1 VATRKSAARARR
13 RAAPLSDY
21 NAKRDFART
30 REPEGVVEAP
40 ARGRVRRLQFVIQKH
55 AASHLHYDLRLELDG
70 VMKSWA
76 VPKGPSLDPTQR
88 RLAVQVE
95 DHPMDYNKFEGTNP
109 AGEYGGGTVMLW
121 DRGTYEPD
129 GGDIDTLRRGYE
141 RGDLKIVLHGERLRG
156 SFALVRM
163 ASKGEGK
170 PQWLV
175 IKHRDS
181 DAEPGWDINDHD
193 TSVATGR
200 TMDEIREGK
209 SKVWHSNRES
219 GKGNRESADR
229 KRGTGN
235 RTAATHSSSPIPVPR
250 SRSAVPRSRSAF
262 PAITPM
268 MASIGTEIPSGD
280 KWTFEPK
287 YDGVRVLAFASG
299 SGVRLVTRNGKDK
312 SHQFP
317 EVTAG
322 VRALAARRKRPF
334 VLDGEI
340 VAFEGDAPA
349 RFQALQGRMHLQG
362 DTDIAG
368 EARATPSAL
377 VAFDLLVDGD
387 TVLLD
392 EPWTVRRKR
401 LERFVGTNP
410 PNGVRL
416 GDTGPGDGD
425 RMLARARRDD
435 WEGIIAKRV
444 DSTYQ
449 PGARSRDWLKLK
461 VEFRQEFVVGGY
473 TEPRNTREHL
483 GAILLGYFDGENL
496 VYVGHTGGG
505 FNRESLAAMAKRLK
519 RLERKS
525 SPFSTPIR
533 TNEKAHWVRP
543 EVVVEVKFNEW
554 TADNRLRQ
562 PIFLGV
568 RDDKD
573 AREVTRE
580 AVSVQRGA
588 ERNGSAATRRRVG
601 AAASTKT
608 APQRAPKRT
617 PRSKGSAGPS
627 RSRSAMSPADA
638 SIESELETAERE
650 GRDAHV
656 SLGRGVTLA
665 LTHPGKVWFPGRAG
679 GFTKGDVLRH
689 YVRVAPFILPVMAD
703 RPLVL
708 KRFPEGINGEAFYQQ
723 KAPANPPR
731 GVRVETIEDAD
742 GDRVDRL
749 VGGTLATLLYQVQLG
764 TISVDPWHSRVRTL
778 GFADYSVIDLDPG
791 PRAKFERVV
800 EVATWVKE
808 ELDRLGLRAAI
819 KTSGSTGLH
828 IFLPLPPKT
837 TNEAGLLIAQL
848 VATRVANA
856 HPKEAT
862 VERSVSERP
871 KSTVYVD
878 YLQNV
883 LGKSVAAAYAVRA
896 RPGATVSTPLDWAEL
911 TPKLDPRD
919 FTIETVGE
927 RFARLGDI
935 WAAALAERNT
945 AAALKGLTKR

>member
-1 VATRKSAARARR
+1 VATRKATARGARGKATLR
-13 RAAPLSDY
+13 EYR
-21 NAKRDFART
+21 AKRDFTRT
-30 REPEGVVEAP
+30 KEPEGAAGRNVP
-40 ARGRVRRLQFVIQKH
+40 RSRGVRRLQFVIQKH

-95 DHPMDYNKFEGTNP
+95 DHPMEYNTFEGTIP

-129 GGDIDTLRRGYE
+129 DGSVDSLRRGYE
-141 RGDLKIVLHGERLRG
+141 RGDLKVTFHGERLRG

-163 ASKGEGK
+163 ASRGEGK
-170 PQWLV
+170 PQWLL

-181 DAEPGWDINDHD
+181 DAVPRWDINELD
-193 TSVATGR
+193 TSVTTGR
-200 TMDEIREGK
+200 TMDEIRDGK
-209 SKVWHSNRES
+209 SKVWHSNRETGDGRRETAGKRETGS
-219 GKGNRESADR
+219 GKRP
-229 KRGTGN
+229 K
-235 RTAATHSSSPIPVPR
+235 
-250 SRSAVPRSRSAF
+250 SAVKSVSRLPS
-262 PAITPM
+262 PVSRVSPM
-268 MASIGTEIPSGD
+268 LASIGTSIPTGD
-280 KWTFEPK
+280 GWTFEPK

-299 SGVRLVTRNGKDK
+299 SSVRLITRNGKDK

-322 VRALAARRKRPF
+322 VRALALRRKRPF

-340 VAFEGDAPA
+340 VAFAGDAPA
-349 RFQALQGRMHLQG
+349 RFQALQSRMHLQG
-362 DTDIAG
+362 ATDIAG
-368 EARATPSAL
+368 QVTSTPSAL
-377 VAFDLLVDGD
+377 IAFDLLVDGD
-387 TVLLD
+387 SVLLD
-392 EPWTVRRKR
+392 QPWSVRRKR
-401 LERFVGTNP
+401 LERFIGARRP
-410 PNGVRL
+410 KGLRL
-416 GDTGPGDGD
+416 GDSAPGDGEKL
-425 RMLARARRDD
+425 LARARRDD

-483 GAILLGYFDGENL
+483 GAMLLGYFDGDDL

-505 FNRESLAAMAKRLK
+505 FTRQSLAAMAKRLE

-525 SPFSTPIR
+525 SPFSAPVR

-554 TADNRLRQ
+554 TADGRLRQ

-573 AREVTRE
+573 PRDVTRE
-580 AVSVQRGA
+580 ATSVQRGGGA
-588 ERNGSAATRRRVG
+588 RATATRRRAG
-601 AAASTKT
+601 AAASVKSQSRVPKKITKS
-608 APQRAPKRT
+608 AGKRT
-617 PRSKGSAGPS
+617 SSADPGTNEKLE
-627 RSRSAMSPADA
+627 AELDA
-638 SIESELETAERE
+638 AEHES
-650 GRDAHV
+650 RDAHLT
-656 SLGRGVTLA
+656 LGRGVTLS
-665 LTHPGKVWFPGRAG
+665 LSSLDKVWFPGRAG
-679 GFTKGDVLRH
+679 GYTKGDVLRH
-689 YVRVAPFILPVMAD
+689 YVRVAPFILPVMED

-723 KAPANPPR
+723 KAPANPPA
-731 GVRVETIEDAD
+731 GVRVETIQDAD

-764 TISVDPWHSRVRTL
+764 TISVDPWHARVKSL

-800 EVATWVKE
+800 EVATWAKE
-808 ELDRLGLRAAI
+808 ELDRLGLHGAL

-828 IFLPLPPKT
+828 IFLPLPPRT
-837 TNEAGLLIAQL
+837 SNEAALLVAQL

-856 HPKEAT
+856 HAREAT
-862 VERSVSERP
+862 VERTVAARP
-871 KSTVYVD
+871 KATVYVD

-896 RPGATVSTPLDWAEL
+896 RPGATVSTPLEWNEL

-927 RFARLGDI
+927 RFARVGDI
-935 WAAALAERNT
+935 WSLALANRNT
-945 AAALKGLTKR
+945 SAALKALTKR

>member
-1 VATRKSAARARR
+1 VPHLREYR
-13 RAAPLSDY
+13 
-21 NAKRDFART
+21 AKRDFTRT
-30 REPEGVVEAP
+30 KEPEGATR
-40 ARGRVRRLQFVIQKH
+40 AGATSSRGVRQLAFVIQKH

-88 RLAVQVE
+88 RLAVEVE
-95 DHPMDYNKFEGTNP
+95 DHPMEYNTFEGTIP

-129 GGDIDTLRRGYE
+129 DGSVDSLRRGYE
-141 RGDLKIVLHGERLRG
+141 RGEIKVTFHGERLRG

-163 ASKGEGK
+163 ASRGEGK
-170 PQWLV
+170 PQWLL

-181 DAEPGWDINDHD
+181 DAAAGWDINEHD

-200 TMDEIREGK
+200 TMDEIRDGK
-209 SKVWHSNRES
+209 PKVWHSNRETGDGRRETF
-219 GKGNRESADR
+219 GKRETR
-229 KRGTGN
+229 RGKRVE
-235 RTAATHSSSPIPVPR
+235 TAVKPVSRLPSPVSS
-250 SRSAVPRSRSAF
+250 
-262 PAITPM
+262 ITPM
-268 MASIGTEIPSGD
+268 MASIGTDIPSGE

-299 SGVRLVTRNGKDK
+299 SGVRLITRNGKDK

-322 VRALAARRKRPF
+322 VRALALRRKRPF

-340 VAFEGDAPA
+340 VAFAGDAPA
-349 RFQALQGRMHLQG
+349 RFQALQSRMHLQG
-362 DTDIAG
+362 ETDIAG
-368 EARATPSAL
+368 HATATPSAL

-387 TVLLD
+387 AVLLD
-392 EPWTVRRKR
+392 QPWTERRKR
-401 LERFVGTNP
+401 LERFIGKRP
-410 PNGVRL
+410 PKGVRL
-416 GDTGPGDGD
+416 GESGPGDGEKL
-425 RMLARARRDD
+425 LARARRDD
-435 WEGIIAKRV
+435 WEGIIAKRI

-483 GAILLGYFDGENL
+483 GAILLGLFDGDDL

-505 FNRESLAAMAKRLK
+505 FTRASLAAMARRLE

-525 SPFSTPIR
+525 SPFSAPVR

-573 AREVTRE
+573 PRDVTRE
-580 AVSVQRGA
+580 GTSVQR
-588 ERNGSAATRRRVG
+588 RSATRTGKPGRRAG
-601 AAASTKT
+601 AAASIK
-608 APQRAPKRT
+608 APSKR
-617 PRSKGSAGPS
+617 RSKPTTERASKRPS
-627 RSRSAMSPADA
+627 LASPAVSGTDA
-638 SIESELETAERE
+638 RLQVDLESAERE
-650 GRDAHV
+650 GRDARLT
-656 SLGRGVTLA
+656 LGRGVTLS
-665 LTHPGKVWFPGRAG
+665 LSSLEKVWFPGRAG
-679 GFTKGDVLRH
+679 GYTKGDVLRH

-708 KRFPEGINGEAFYQQ
+708 KRFPDGINGEAFYQQ
-723 KAPANPPR
+723 KAPANPPN
-731 GVRVETIEDAD
+731 GVRVDTIEDAD

-764 TISVDPWHSRVRTL
+764 TISVDPWHARVKSL

-808 ELDRLGLRAAI
+808 ELDRLGLVAAL

-828 IFLPLPPKT
+828 IFLPLPPRT
-837 TNEAGLLIAQL
+837 SNEAALLIAQL
-848 VATRVANA
+848 VATRVTNA
-856 HPKEAT
+856 HPREAT
-862 VERSVSERP
+862 VERSVSARP
-871 KSTVYVD
+871 KATVYVD

-896 RPGATVSTPLDWAEL
+896 RPGAPVSTPLAWSEL

-927 RFARLGDI
+927 RFTRVGDV
-935 WAAALAERNT
+935 WATAMSERNT
-945 AAALKGLTKR
+945 AAALKALTKR

>member
-1 VATRKSAARARR
+1 MATRKSSARR
-13 RAAPLSDY
+13 TREGAPLGEY
-21 NAKRDFART
+21 RAKRDFSRT
-30 REPEGVVEAP
+30 REPAGGPVAGRP
-40 ARGRVRRLQFVIQKH
+40 ARRVRPLAFVIQKH

-76 VPKGPSLDPTQR
+76 VPKGLSLDPTQR

-95 DHPMDYNKFEGTNP
+95 DHPIEYNTFEGTIP

-129 GGDIDTLRRGYE
+129 DGDVDTLRRGYE
-141 RGDLKIVLHGERLRG
+141 RGELKFKLHGERLHG

-163 ASKGEGK
+163 AGRGESK

-175 IKHRDS
+175 IKHRDE
-181 DAEPGWDINDHD
+181 DAVAGWDVNDYD

-219 GKGNRESADR
+219 RTGKRENGNRE
-229 KRGTGN
+229 RGTGN
-235 RTAATHSSSPIPVPR
+235 RNSSSRSHGSPVRVAGFRLPHQA
-250 SRSAVPRSRSAF
+250 SR
-262 PAITPM
+262 IGPM
-268 MASIGTEIPSGD
+268 MASIGTEIPGGD
-280 KWTFEPK
+280 DWTFEPK

-299 SGVRLVTRNGKDK
+299 DSVRLVTRNGKDK
-312 SHQFP
+312 SLQFP
-317 EVTAG
+317 EVTAA
-322 VRALAARRKRPF
+322 VRTLARRRKRPF

-340 VAFEGDAPA
+340 VAFAGDVPA

-362 DTDIAG
+362 ATDIAG
-368 EARATPSAL
+368 QVSSTPSGL
-377 VAFDLLVDGD
+377 IAFDLLVDGE
-387 TVLLD
+387 TVLLK
-392 EPWTVRRKR
+392 EPWVVRRRR
-401 LERFVGTNP
+401 LERFVGARP
-410 PNGVRL
+410 PKGLRL
-416 GDTGPGDGD
+416 GDTGPGDGEKL
-425 RMLARARRDD
+425 LARARRDD
-435 WEGIIAKRV
+435 WEGIIAKRI

-449 PGARSRDWLKLK
+449 PGVRSRDWLKLK

-473 TEPRNTREHL
+473 TEPRNTRQHL
-483 GAILLGYFDGENL
+483 GAILLGYFDGDDL

-505 FNRESLAAMAKRLK
+505 FTRERLADMARRLA

-525 SPFSTPIR
+525 SPFSTPVR

-573 AREVTRE
+573 PREVTRE
-580 AVSVQRGA
+580 AASVQGKR
-588 ERNGSAATRRRVG
+588 RNGARHAVTRRRDG
-601 AAASTKT
+601 AAASVKTPARATKK
-608 APQRAPKRT
+608 ASKRVAKRAA
-617 PRSKGSAGPS
+617 RSTLGDVTLE
-627 RSRSAMSPADA
+627 R
-638 SIESELETAERE
+638 ELEEAEQD
-650 GRDAHV
+650 GRDAHLT
-656 SLGRGVTLA
+656 LGRGVKLTLSS
-665 LTHPGKVWFPGRAG
+665 LEKVWFPGRAG
-679 GFTKGDVLRH
+679 GYTKGDVLRH

-708 KRFPEGINGEAFYQQ
+708 KRFPDGLTGEAFYQQ
-723 KAPANPPR
+723 KAPVNPPN

-749 VGGTLATLLYQVQLG
+749 VGGDLATLLYQVQLG
-764 TISVDPWHSRVRTL
+764 TISVDPWHARVRTL

-791 PRAKFERVV
+791 PRARFDRVV
-800 EVATWVKE
+800 EVARWVKE
-808 ELDRLGLRAAI
+808 ELDRLGLRAAL
-819 KTSGSTGLH
+819 KTSGASGLH
-828 IFLPLPPKT
+828 IFLPLPPRT
-837 TNEAGLLIAQL
+837 SNEAALLVAQI

-862 VERSVSERP
+862 VERTVAQRP
-871 KSTVYVD
+871 KATVYVD

-896 RPGATVSTPLDWAEL
+896 RPGATVSTPLGWNEL

-927 RFARLGDI
+927 RFARVGDI
-935 WAAALAERNT
+935 WAASMADRNS
-945 AAALKGLTKR
+945 AAALKALTR

>member
-1 VATRKSAARARR
+1 MATRKPSTRDTRGGAALREYRAKRNFTRTKEPEGAPRAGARAR
-13 RAAPLSDY
+13 
-21 NAKRDFART
+21 
-30 REPEGVVEAP
+30 GVRQLA
-40 ARGRVRRLQFVIQKH
+40 FVIQKH

-76 VPKGPSLDPTQR
+76 VPKGPSLDPTNR
-88 RLAVQVE
+88 RLAVEVE
-95 DHPMDYNKFEGTNP
+95 DHPMEYNTFEGTIP

-129 GGDIDTLRRGYE
+129 DGSVDSLRRGYE
-141 RGDLKIVLHGERLRG
+141 RGDIKFTFHGERLHG

-163 ASKGEGK
+163 ASRGEGK
-170 PQWLV
+170 PQWLL

-181 DAEPGWDINDHD
+181 DAVSGWDINEHD

-209 SKVWHSNRES
+209 SRVWHSNRTA
-219 GKGNRESADR
+219 GKRETGDG
-229 KRGTGN
+229 KRVKSPVNPSPGS
-235 RTAATHSSSPIPVPR
+235 RLPSPSSHIV
-250 SRSAVPRSRSAF
+250 
-262 PAITPM
+262 PM
-268 MASIGTEIPSGD
+268 MASIGTDIPSGD

-299 SGVRLVTRNGKDK
+299 SSVRLITRNGKDK

-322 VRALAARRKRPF
+322 VRALARLRKRPF
-334 VLDGEI
+334 VIDGEI
-340 VAFEGDAPA
+340 VAFAGDVPA

-362 DTDIAG
+362 RTDIASHSTS
-368 EARATPSAL
+368 TPSAL
-377 VAFDLLVDGD
+377 IVFDLLVDGD
-387 TVLLD
+387 NVLLD
-392 EPWTVRRKR
+392 QPWTVRRKR
-401 LERFVGTNP
+401 LERFVGARP
-410 PNGVRL
+410 PKAVRL
-416 GDTGPGDGD
+416 GESAPGDGENL
-425 RMLARARRDD
+425 LARARRDD
-435 WEGIIAKRV
+435 WEGIIAKRI

-483 GAILLGYFDGENL
+483 GAMLLGYFDGDDL

-505 FNRESLAAMAKRLK
+505 FTRESLAAMARRLK

-525 SPFSTPIR
+525 SPFSTPVR

-554 TADNRLRQ
+554 TADDRLRQ

-573 AREVTRE
+573 PREVTRE
-580 AVSVQRGA
+580 ATSVQRGSVTRA
-588 ERNGSAATRRRVG
+588 GATRRRAG
-601 AAASTKT
+601 AAASIRSPSKRASKTTKK
-608 APQRAPKRT
+608 RAA
-617 PRSKGSAGPS
+617 KGGSSDVSGT
-627 RSRSAMSPADA
+627 DA
-638 SIESELETAERE
+638 SLEAEMETAERE
-650 GRDAHV
+650 RRDAHLT
-656 SLGRGVTLA
+656 LGRGVSLS
-665 LTHPGKVWFPGRAG
+665 LSSLDKVWFPGRAG
-679 GFTKGDVLRH
+679 GYTKGDVLRH
-689 YVRVAPFILPVMAD
+689 YVRVAPLILPVMAD

-708 KRFPEGINGEAFYQQ
+708 KRFPDGLNGEAFYQQ
-723 KAPANPPR
+723 KAPANPPP
-731 GVRVETIEDAD
+731 GVRVETIQDAD

-749 VGGTLATLLYQVQLG
+749 VGGSLATLLYQVQLG
-764 TISVDPWHSRVRTL
+764 TISVDPWHARVRSL

-791 PRAKFERVV
+791 PRAKFDRVV
-800 EVATWVKE
+800 EIATWVKE
-808 ELDRLGLRAAI
+808 ELDRLGLHAAL

-828 IFLPLPPKT
+828 IFIPLPART
-837 TNEAGLLIAQL
+837 SNEAALLIAQL

-862 VERSVSERP
+862 VERTVSERA
-871 KSTVYVD
+871 KSSVYVD

-896 RPGATVSTPLDWAEL
+896 RPGATVSTPLEWTEL
-911 TPKLDPRD
+911 TSKLNPSD

-927 RFARLGDI
+927 RFARVGDI
-935 WAAALAERNT
+935 WNPALANRNT
-945 AAALKGLTKR
+945 AAALKTLAKR

>member
-1 VATRKSAARARR
+1 
-13 RAAPLSDY
+13 
-21 NAKRDFART
+21 
-30 REPEGVVEAP
+30 
-40 ARGRVRRLQFVIQKH
+40 
-55 AASHLHYDLRLELDG
+55 LHYDLRLELDG

-95 DHPMDYNKFEGTNP
+95 DHPMEYNTFEGTIP

-129 GGDIDTLRRGYE
+129 DGSVDSLRRGYE
-141 RGDLKIVLHGERLRG
+141 RGDLKVTFHGVRLRG

-163 ASKGEGK
+163 ASRGEGK
-170 PQWLV
+170 PQWLL

-181 DAEPGWDINDHD
+181 DAVPRWDINEVD
-193 TSVATGR
+193 TSVTTGR
-200 TMDEIREGK
+200 TMDEIRDGK
-209 SKVWHSNRES
+209 SKVWHSNRAGMGDGGS
-219 GKGNRESADR
+219 GK
-229 KRGTGN
+229 RGSG
-235 RTAATHSSSPIPVPR
+235 AAERSSHIPHPT
-250 SRSAVPRSRSAF
+250 SH
-262 PAITPM
+262 ITPM
-268 MASIGTEIPSGD
+268 MASIGTSIPTGD
-280 KWTFEPK
+280 GWTFEPK

-299 SGVRLVTRNGKDK
+299 SSVRLITRNGKDK

-322 VRALAARRKRPF
+322 VRALALRRKRPF

-340 VAFEGDAPA
+340 VAFAGDAPA

-362 DTDIAG
+362 ATDIASQVTS
-368 EARATPSAL
+368 TPSAL
-377 VAFDLLVDGD
+377 IAFDLLVDGD
-387 TVLLD
+387 SVLLD
-392 EPWTVRRKR
+392 QPWSVRRKR
-401 LERFVGTNP
+401 LERFIGARRP
-410 PNGVRL
+410 KGLRL
-416 GDTGPGDGD
+416 GDSAPGDGEKL
-425 RMLARARRDD
+425 LARARRDD

-483 GAILLGYFDGENL
+483 GAMLLGYFDGNDL

-505 FNRESLAAMAKRLK
+505 FTRQSLAAMAKRLE

-525 SPFSTPIR
+525 SPFSAPVR

-554 TADNRLRQ
+554 TADGRLRQ

-573 AREVTRE
+573 PRDVTRE
-580 AVSVQRGA
+580 ATSVQRGGGA
-588 ERNGSAATRRRVG
+588 RATATRRRAG
-601 AAASTKT
+601 AAASVKSQSRVPKKITKS
-608 APQRAPKRT
+608 AAKRT
-617 PRSKGSAGPS
+617 SSADSGTDEKLE
-627 RSRSAMSPADA
+627 AELDA
-638 SIESELETAERE
+638 AEHES
-650 GRDAHV
+650 RDAHLT
-656 SLGRGVTLA
+656 LGRGVTLS
-665 LTHPGKVWFPGRAG
+665 LSSLDKVWFPGRAG
-679 GFTKGDVLRH
+679 GYTKGDVLRH
-689 YVRVAPFILPVMAD
+689 YVRVAPFILPVMED

-708 KRFPEGINGEAFYQQ
+708 KRFPDGINGEAFYQQ
-723 KAPANPPR
+723 KAPANPPA
-731 GVRVETIEDAD
+731 GVRVETIQDAD

-749 VGGTLATLLYQVQLG
+749 VGGSLATLLYQVQLG
-764 TISVDPWHSRVRTL
+764 TISVDPWHARVKSL

-800 EVATWVKE
+800 EVATWAKE
-808 ELDRLGLRAAI
+808 ELDRLGLHGAL

-828 IFLPLPPKT
+828 IFLPLPPRT
-837 TNEAGLLIAQL
+837 SNEAALLVAQL

-856 HPKEAT
+856 HAREAT
-862 VERSVSERP
+862 VERTVSARP
-871 KSTVYVD
+871 KATVYVD

-896 RPGATVSTPLDWAEL
+896 RPGATVSTPLEWNEL

-919 FTIETVGE
+919 FTIETVSE
-927 RFARLGDI
+927 RFARVGDL
-935 WAAALAERNT
+935 WAKAMSERNT
-945 AAALKGLTKR
+945 VAALKGLTTR

>member
-1 VATRKSAARARR
+1 
-13 RAAPLSDY
+13 
-21 NAKRDFART
+21 
-30 REPEGVVEAP
+30 
-40 ARGRVRRLQFVIQKH
+40 VIQKH

-76 VPKGPSLDPTQR
+76 VPKGLSLDPTQR
-88 RLAVQVE
+88 RLAVEVE
-95 DHPMDYNKFEGTNP
+95 DHPMEYNTFEGTIP

-121 DRGTYEPD
+121 DRGTYESD
-129 GGDIDTLRRGYE
+129 GGTVDGLRRGHA
-141 RGDLKIVLHGERLRG
+141 RGEIKFRLHGKRLSG

-163 ASKGEGK
+163 ADRGASK

-175 IKHRDS
+175 IKHRDE
-181 DAEPGWDINDHD
+181 DAVPGWDINEYD
-193 TSVATGR
+193 TSVTTGR
-200 TMDEIREGK
+200 TMDEIREGR

-219 GKGNRESADR
+219 AGKKRETAQQPVPAHS
-229 KRGTGN
+229 KQRGSTVPDSHLPAG
-235 RTAATHSSSPIPVPR
+235 RGHPPIPDSLV
-250 SRSAVPRSRSAF
+250 
-262 PAITPM
+262 TPM
-268 MASIGTEIPSGD
+268 MASIGTEIPTGNR
-280 KWTFEPK
+280 WTFEPK

-299 SGVRLVTRNGKDK
+299 SSVRLITRNGKDK

-322 VRALAARRKRPF
+322 VRALAQRRKRPF

-340 VAFEGDAPA
+340 VAFTGDAPA

-362 DTDIAG
+362 TTDIAG
-368 EARATPSAL
+368 QATAVPSAL

-387 TVLLD
+387 TVLLG
-392 EPWTVRRKR
+392 EPWSVRRR
-401 LERFVGTNP
+401 SLEKFLGARP
-410 PNGVRL
+410 PKGVRL
-416 GDTGPGDGD
+416 VDTGPGDGEKL
-425 RMLARARRDD
+425 LARARRDD

-444 DSTYQ
+444 DSVYQ
-449 PGARSRDWLKLK
+449 PGVRSRDWLKLK

-483 GAILLGYFDGENL
+483 GALLLGYYDGDDF

-505 FNRESLAAMAKRLK
+505 FTRESLADMARRLK
-519 RLERKS
+519 RLERKA
-525 SPFSTPIR
+525 SPFSTAVR

-543 EVVVEVKFNEW
+543 ELVVEVKFNEW
-554 TADNRLRQ
+554 TADKRLRQ

-580 AVSVQRGA
+580 ATSVQRHGKL
-588 ERNGSAATRRRVG
+588 RRSATRRCEG
-601 AAASTKT
+601 AAAGVKP
-608 APQRAPKRT
+608 AARAPRKAAKR
-617 PRSKGSAGPS
+617 PAKRAGSATT
-627 RSRSAMSPADA
+627 A
-638 SIESELETAERE
+638 SDSLERELEEAERE
-650 GRDAHV
+650 GRDAHLT
-656 SLGRGVTLA
+656 LGRGVTLA
-665 LTHPGKVWFPGRAG
+665 LSSLDKVWFPGRAG
-679 GFTKGDVLRH
+679 GYTKGDVLRH
-689 YVRVAPFILPVMAD
+689 YVRVAPLILPVMAN

-708 KRFPEGINGEAFYQQ
+708 KRFPDGINGEAFYQQ
-723 KAPANPPR
+723 KAPVNPPN
-731 GVRVETIEDAD
+731 GVRVDTIEDAD

-749 VGGTLATLLYQVQLG
+749 VGGDLATLLYQTQLG
-764 TISVDPWHSRVRTL
+764 TISVDPWHARVKTL

-791 PRAKFERVV
+791 PRAKFDRVV

-819 KTSGSTGLH
+819 KTSGASGLH
-828 IFLPLPPKT
+828 IFLPLPPRT
-837 TNEAGLLIAQL
+837 SNEAALLIAQI

-862 VERSVSERP
+862 VERTVSQRP
-871 KSTVYVD
+871 KGTVYVD

-896 RPGATVSTPLDWAEL
+896 RPNATVSAPLDWSEL
-911 TPKLDPRD
+911 TPKLDPGD

-927 RFARLGDI
+927 RFARVGDV
-935 WAAALAERNT
+935 WATAMADRNT
-945 AAALKGLTKR
+945 SASLKGLTSR

>member
-1 VATRKSAARARR
+1 MATRKRSAGRARER
-13 RAAPLSDY
+13 APLSEY
-21 NAKRDFART
+21 RTKRDFAKT
-30 REPEGVVEAP
+30 REPAGGAVAAP
-40 ARGRVRRLQFVIQKH
+40 PGRRRVRQLQFVIQKH

-76 VPKGPSLDPTQR
+76 VPKGLSLDPTQR

-95 DHPMDYNKFEGTNP
+95 DHPIEYNTFEGTIP
-109 AGEYGGGTVMLW
+109 EGEYGGGTVMLW

-129 GGDIDTLRRGYE
+129 DGDLDALRRGFE
-141 RGDLKIVLHGERLRG
+141 RGDIKFKLHGERLRG

-163 ASKGEGK
+163 RDKGERK

-175 IKHRDS
+175 IKHRDA
-181 DAEPGWDINDHD
+181 DAVPGWDITDHD

-209 SKVWHSNRES
+209 SKVWRSNRAKAEPT
-219 GKGNRESADR
+219 A
-229 KRGTGN
+229 KRG
-235 RTAATHSSSPIPVPR
+235 RSAASRAASPASGSSSRLPIR
-250 SRSAVPRSRSAF
+250 ASR
-262 PAITPM
+262 ITPM
-268 MASIGTEIPSGD
+268 MASIGTEMPGGEG
-280 KWTFEPK
+280 WTFEPK

-299 SGVRLVTRNGKDK
+299 PGVRLITRNGKDK

-317 EVTAG
+317 EVTAA

-340 VAFEGDAPA
+340 VAIERDAPA
-349 RFQALQGRMHLQG
+349 RFQALQGRMHLKGQ
-362 DTDIAG
+362 TDIAG
-368 EARATPSAL
+368 QASAVPSAL
-377 VAFDLLVDGD
+377 FAFDLLVDGD

-392 EPWTVRRKR
+392 EPWTTRRRR
-401 LERFVGTNP
+401 LERIIGARP
-410 PNGVRL
+410 PKGLRL
-416 GDTGPGDGD
+416 GESGPGEGD
-425 RMLARARRDD
+425 KLLARARRDD

-444 DSTYQ
+444 DSKYF
-449 PGARSRDWLKLK
+449 PGTRSRDWLKLK

-483 GAILLGYFDGENL
+483 GAMLLGYFDGDQL

-505 FNRESLAAMAKRLK
+505 FTRESLADMARRLQ

-525 SPFSTPIR
+525 SPFSTPVR

-554 TADNRLRQ
+554 TADARLRQ

-580 AVSVQRGA
+580 AVSVQRASGTVS
-588 ERNGSAATRRRVG
+588 RTRRG
-601 AAASTKT
+601 AAASVKAPAKRAANAARKT
-608 APQRAPKRT
+608 SRT
-617 PRSKGSAGPS
+617 TANRSS
-627 RSRSAMSPADA
+627 RSGAPVGPDGSLEA
-638 SIESELETAERE
+638 ELETAERE
-650 GRDAHV
+650 GRDARLT
-656 SLGRGVTLA
+656 LGRGVTLS
-665 LTHPGKVWFPGRAG
+665 LSSLDKVWFPGRAG

-689 YVRVAPFILPVMAD
+689 YVRVAPLILPVMAD

-708 KRFPEGINGEAFYQQ
+708 KRFPSGINGEAFYQQ
-723 KAPANPPR
+723 KAPPNPPN
-731 GVRVETIEDAD
+731 GVRVETIQDAD

-764 TISVDPWHSRVRTL
+764 TISVDPWHARVKTL
-778 GFADYSVIDLDPG
+778 GFADYTVIDLDPG
-791 PRAKFERVV
+791 PRASFERVV

-808 ELDRLGLRAAI
+808 ELDRLGLRGAI

-828 IFLPLPPKT
+828 IFLPLPPRT
-837 TNEAGLLIAQL
+837 TNEAALLIAQI

-862 VERSVSERP
+862 VERTVSDRP

-896 RPGATVSTPLDWAEL
+896 RPGATVSTPLTWAEL

-919 FTIETVGE
+919 FTIETVPA
-927 RFARLGDI
+927 RFARVGDL
-935 WAAALAERNT
+935 WAPALAERNT
-945 AAALKGLTKR
+945 TAALKALTKKR

>member
-1 VATRKSAARARR
+1 MATRKPTARGPRGNADLREYR
-13 RAAPLSDY
+13 
-21 NAKRDFART
+21 AKRDFTRT
-30 REPEGVVEAP
+30 GEPEGASP
-40 ARGRVRRLQFVIQKH
+40 RPRGVRRLQFVVQKH

-88 RLAVQVE
+88 RLAVEVE
-95 DHPMDYNKFEGTNP
+95 DHPMEYNTFEGTIP

-129 GGDIDTLRRGYE
+129 DGSVDSLRRGYE
-141 RGDLKIVLHGERLRG
+141 RGDIKITFHGKRLRG

-163 ASKGEGK
+163 AGRGEGK
-170 PQWLV
+170 PQWLL
-175 IKHRDS
+175 IKHRDA
-181 DAEPGWDINDHD
+181 DAEAGWDINDHD

-200 TMDEIREGK
+200 TMDEIREGR
-209 SKVWHSNRES
+209 SKVWHSNRKAGT
-219 GKGNRESADR
+219 GKRRAGGAAA
-229 KRGTGN
+229 GTGN
-235 RTAATHSSSPIPVPR
+235 SESMKSHGSPFPVPS
-250 SRSAVPRSRSAF
+250 SRSSRPDSRIA
-262 PAITPM
+262 PM
-268 MASIGTEIPSGD
+268 MASIGTSIPTGPG
-280 KWTFEPK
+280 WTFEPK
-287 YDGVRVLAFASG
+287 YDGVRVLAFASA
-299 SGVRLVTRNGKDK
+299 SSVRLITRNGKDK

-322 VRALAARRKRPF
+322 IRALALRRKRPF

-340 VAFEGDAPA
+340 VAFAGDAPA

-362 DTDIAG
+362 ATDIASQV
-368 EARATPSAL
+368 ASTPAAL
-377 VAFDLLVDGD
+377 IAFDLLVDGD

-392 EPWTVRRKR
+392 QPWSVRRKR
-401 LERFVGTNP
+401 LERFIGARP
-410 PNGVRL
+410 PKGVRL
-416 GDTGPGDGD
+416 GDSAPGDGEKL
-425 RMLARARRDD
+425 LARARRDG

-483 GAILLGYFDGENL
+483 GAILLGYFDGDDL

-505 FNRESLAAMAKRLK
+505 FTRESLAAMAKRLK

-525 SPFSTPIR
+525 SPFSTPVR

-554 TADNRLRQ
+554 TADGRLRQ

-573 AREVTRE
+573 PRDVTRE
-580 AVSVQRGA
+580 ATSVQRSGRA
-588 ERNGSAATRRRVG
+588 NGAATRRRSG
-601 AAASTKT
+601 AAASVKSPSRASKKKT
-608 APQRAPKRT
+608 AAKRPAKNAT
-617 PRSKGSAGPS
+617 SAGS
-627 RSRSAMSPADA
+627 GSDA
-638 SIESELETAERE
+638 RLEAELEAAEHE
-650 GRDAHV
+650 GRDAHLT
-656 SLGRGVTLA
+656 LGRGVTLS
-665 LTHPGKVWFPGRAG
+665 LSSLDKVWFPGRAG
-679 GFTKGDVLRH
+679 GYTKGDVLRH

-708 KRFPEGINGEAFYQQ
+708 KRFPDGINGEAFYQQ
-723 KAPANPPR
+723 KAPANPPP

-742 GDRVDRL
+742 GDRVERL
-749 VGGTLATLLYQVQLG
+749 VGGSLATLLYQVQLG
-764 TISVDPWHSRVRTL
+764 TISVDPWHARVKSL

-791 PRAKFERVV
+791 PRAKFERVI
-800 EVATWVKE
+800 EVAAWVKE
-808 ELDRLGLRAAI
+808 ELDRLGLHAAL

-828 IFLPLPPKT
+828 IFLPLPPRT
-837 TNEAGLLIAQL
+837 SNEAALLIAQL

-856 HPKEAT
+856 HPREAT
-862 VERSVSERP
+862 VERTVSARP
-871 KSTVYVD
+871 KATVYVD

-896 RPGATVSTPLDWAEL
+896 RPGATVSTPLEWREL

-919 FTIETVGE
+919 FTIETVGD
-927 RFARLGDI
+927 RLARVGDI
-935 WAAALAERNT
+935 WALAMSERNT
-945 AAALKGLTKR
+945 AAALKALTKR